1 MSPDPGHSPT
11 SIHAKGYIRAE
22 DLRDTRL
29 EAFPYFPV
37 DVMLAR
43 DSYDEGQDSVA
54 SDLDDREATQVP
66 IEQRLVDRLQEA
78 ERQAQDIARRA
89 YEEGFASGEAEG
101 RAFGESQYNAYIQ
114 RLESHLVELA
124 SASLVLREALNEE
137 LVALA
142 LAVGE
147 HLAVQQIEQ
156 APGAVQALMERILEE
171 LPFPLP
177 RGRRDGE
184 LPVQVF
190 LNPQDLELLGDHFV
204 GHGGLALLADNGL
217 SRGSLRIEA
226 PQGILNGTLER
237 RREGLMQLIARL
249 KEGGAP

>member
-1 MSPDPGHSPT
+1 MSQ
-11 SIHAKGYIRAE
+11 KGFIRSE

-37 DVMLAR
+37 DAMMAQG
-43 DSYDEGQDSVA
+43 SFEEGTDSVA
-54 SDLDDREATQVP
+54 SDLGDEALSKVP

-89 YEEGFASGEAEG
+89 YEEGFTSGEAEG
-101 RAFGESQYNAYIQ
+101 RSFGESQYKAYMQ
-114 RLESHLVELA
+114 RLDENLVELGA
-124 SASLVLREALNEE
+124 TSLILREALNDE

-156 APGAVQALMERILEE
+156 SPRAVRSLMERVLEE

-190 LNPQDLELLGDHFV
+190 LHPADLEQLGDHFI
-204 GHGGLALLADNGL
+204 GHGGLALLADGSL

-237 RREGLMQLIARL
+237 RRERLMQLIARM
-249 KEGGAP
+249 KEDGAP

>member
-1 MSPDPGHSPT
+1 MRTMSR
-11 SIHAKGYIRAE
+11 KGFIRAE
-22 DLRDTRL
+22 DLQDTSL

-37 DVMLAR
+37 DALLTQGGIDDGEA
-43 DSYDEGQDSVA
+43 SVA
-54 SDLDDREATQVP
+54 SDLGDDDASQVP
-66 IEQRLVDRLQEA
+66 VEQRIVDRLQQA
-78 ERQAQDIARRA
+78 EQQSQDIARRA

-101 RAFGESQYNAYIQ
+101 RAFGESQYKSYML
-114 RLESHLVELA
+114 RLDEHLQELA
-124 SASLVLREALNEE
+124 ATSLLLKQAIDEE

-156 APGAVQALMERILEE
+156 SPQAVRTLMERILEE

-184 LPVQVF
+184 MPMQIF
-190 LNPQDLELLGDHFV
+190 LNPADLEQLGDHYV
-204 GHGGLALLADNGL
+204 GQAGLLLVPDDAL

-226 PQGILNGTLER
+226 PHGIFNGSLER
-237 RREGLMQLIARL
+237 RKEGLMQLIQKMRAG
-249 KEGGAP
+249 KAP

>member
-1 MSPDPGHSPT
+1 MSS
-11 SIHAKGYIRAE
+11 KGYIRAE

-37 DVMLAR
+37 DVMMAHV
-43 DSYDEGQDSVA
+43 SFEEGSDSVA
-54 SDLDDREATQVP
+54 SDLDDGDFARVP
-66 IEQRLVDRLQEA
+66 IEQRLVDRLQDA
-78 ERQAQDIARRA
+78 ERQAQDIARQA

-101 RAFGESQYNAYIQ
+101 RAFGESQYKAYIL
-114 RLESHLVELA
+114 RLEEQLVELA
-124 SASLVLREALNEE
+124 SASLMLREALNEE

-147 HLAVQQIEQ
+147 HLAIQQIEQ
-156 APGAVQALMERILEE
+156 TPGAVKALMERILEE

-190 LNPQDLELLGDHFV
+190 LNPADLDQLGDHFV
-204 GHGGLALLADNGL
+204 GHGGLALVPDGSL
-217 SRGSLRIEA
+217 SRGSLRLEA

-237 RREGLMQLIARL
+237 RREGLMQLIARM
-249 KEGGAP
+249 KEGITP

>member
-1 MSPDPGHSPT
+1 MST
-11 SIHAKGYIRAE
+11 KGYIKAE
-22 DLRDTRL
+22 DLRDKHL

-37 DVMLAR
+37 DVMMAR
-43 DSYDEGQDSVA
+43 QNLEDGQDSIA
-54 SDLDDREATQVP
+54 SGIDGDSQVP

-78 ERQAQDIARRA
+78 ERQAQEIARHA

-101 RAFGESQYNAYIQ
+101 RAFGESQYKSYIQ
-114 RLESHLVELA
+114 RLDEQLAELA
-124 SASLVLREALNEE
+124 STSLMLREALNEE
-137 LVALA
+137 LVALS

-156 APGAVQALMERILEE
+156 SPGAVKALMERILEE

-184 LPVQVF
+184 MPMQIY
-190 LNPQDLELLGDHFV
+190 LNPADLEQLGDHFV
-204 GHGGLALLADNGL
+204 GHSGLTLLADGSL
-217 SRGSLRIEA
+217 SRGSLRLEA

-237 RREGLMQLIARL
+237 RREQLMQLIARM
-249 KEGGAP
+249 KEEGAP

>member
-1 MSPDPGHSPT
+1 MST
-11 SIHAKGYIRAE
+11 KGFIRAE
-22 DLRDTRL
+22 DLRDTHL
-29 EAFPYFPV
+29 EAYPYFPV
-37 DVMLAR
+37 DAMMAR
-43 DSYDEGQDSVA
+43 NTFEEGTDSVA
-54 SDLDDREATQVP
+54 SDLGDEALAKVP
-66 IEQRLVDRLQEA
+66 IEQRLMDRLQEA

-89 YEEGFASGEAEG
+89 YEEGFTSGETEG
-101 RAFGESQYNAYIQ
+101 RAFGESQYKAYMQ
-114 RLESHLVELA
+114 RLDEQLVELG
-124 SASLVLREALNEE
+124 STSLILREALDEE

-156 APGAVQALMERILEE
+156 SPRAVQSLMERILEE

-190 LNPQDLELLGDHFV
+190 LNPADLEQLGDHFI
-204 GHGGLALLADNGL
+204 GHGGLALLADGSL

-226 PQGILNGTLER
+226 PQGILNGSLER
-237 RREGLMQLIARL
+237 RRERLMQLIARMR
-249 KEGGAP
+249 EDGAP

>member
-1 MSPDPGHSPT
+1 MST
-11 SIHAKGYIRAE
+11 KGYIRAE
-22 DLRDTRL
+22 DLRDTHL

-37 DVMLAR
+37 DAMMAR
-43 DSYDEGQDSVA
+43 NTFEEGTDSVA
-54 SDLDDREATQVP
+54 SDLGDEALAKVP

-89 YEEGFASGEAEG
+89 YEEGFTSGEAEG
-101 RAFGESQYNAYIQ
+101 RAFGESQYKAYML
-114 RLESHLVELA
+114 RLDEQLVELGA
-124 SASLVLREALNEE
+124 TSLILREALDEE

-156 APGAVQALMERILEE
+156 SPHAVQSLMERILEE

-190 LNPQDLELLGDHFV
+190 LNPADLEQVGDHFI
-204 GHGGLALLADNGL
+204 GHGGLALLADGSL

-226 PQGILNGTLER
+226 PQGILNGSLER
-237 RREGLMQLIARL
+237 RRERLMQLIARMR
-249 KEGGAP
+249 EDGAP

>member
-1 MSPDPGHSPT
+1 MSR
-11 SIHAKGYIRAE
+11 KGFIRAE
-22 DLRDTRL
+22 DLRDKHL

-37 DVMLAR
+37 DAMM
-43 DSYDEGQDSVA
+43 SHTSFDESQNSVA
-54 SDLDDREATQVP
+54 FDIDGEGTQVP

-101 RAFGESQYNAYIQ
+101 RTFGESQYKSYIQ
-114 RLESHLVELA
+114 RLEEELVALA
-124 SASLVLREALNEE
+124 ATSLMLKEALNEE

-156 APGAVQALMERILEE
+156 SPGAVKALMEHILEE

-184 LPVQVF
+184 MPMQVF
-190 LNPQDLELLGDHFV
+190 LSPADLEQLGDHFI
-204 GHGGLALLADNGL
+204 GHAGLALSADGNL
-217 SRGSLRIEA
+217 TRGSLRIEA
-226 PQGILNGTLER
+226 PQGILNGSLER
-237 RREGLMQLIARL
+237 RRERLMQLIARM
-249 KEGGAP
+249 KEGETP

>member
-1 MSPDPGHSPT
+1 MSS
-11 SIHAKGYIRAE
+11 KGYIKAE
-22 DLRDTRL
+22 DLRDKHL

-37 DVMLAR
+37 DVMMAR
-43 DSYDEGQDSVA
+43 QNLEDGQDSIA
-54 SDLDDREATQVP
+54 SGIDGDSQVP

-78 ERQAQDIARRA
+78 ERQAQEIARHA

-101 RAFGESQYNAYIQ
+101 RAFGESQYKSYMQ
-114 RLESHLVELA
+114 RLEEQLAELA
-124 SASLVLREALNEE
+124 STSLMLREALNEE

-156 APGAVQALMERILEE
+156 SPGAVKALMERILEE

-184 LPVQVF
+184 MPMQIY
-190 LNPQDLELLGDHFV
+190 LNPADLEQLGDHFV
-204 GHGGLALLADNGL
+204 GHSGLTLLGDGSL

-237 RREGLMQLIARL
+237 RRERLMQLIARM
-249 KEGGAP
+249 KEGGTP

>member
-1 MSPDPGHSPT
+1 MSR
-11 SIHAKGYIRAE
+11 KGFIRSE

-37 DVMLAR
+37 DAMMGQGP
-43 DSYDEGQDSVA
+43 YEEGADSVA
-54 SDLDDREATQVP
+54 SDLGDDALAKVP
-66 IEQRLVDRLQEA
+66 IEQRLVDRLQDA
-78 ERQAQDIARRA
+78 ERQAQDIARLA

-101 RAFGESQYNAYIQ
+101 RAFGESQYKAYMQ
-114 RLESHLVELA
+114 RLDESLVELG
-124 SASLVLREALNEE
+124 SASLTLREALTNE

-147 HLAVQQIEQ
+147 HLAVQQIERS
-156 APGAVQALMERILEE
+156 PRAVRTLMERILEE

-184 LPVQVF
+184 LPVQAF
-190 LNPQDLELLGDHFV
+190 LHPADLEQLGDHFI
-204 GHGGLALLADNGL
+204 GHGGIALLADGSL

-226 PQGILNGTLER
+226 PQGILNGSLER
-237 RREGLMQLIARL
+237 RRERLMQLIARMNE
-249 KEGGAP
+249 EGSP